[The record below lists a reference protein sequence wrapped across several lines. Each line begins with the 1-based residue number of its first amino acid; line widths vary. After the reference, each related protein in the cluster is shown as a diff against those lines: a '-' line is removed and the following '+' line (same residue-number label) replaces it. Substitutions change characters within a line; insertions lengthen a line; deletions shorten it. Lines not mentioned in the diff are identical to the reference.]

1 MYVPAT
7 DFLGLTD
14 DYSDDMKME
23 KAVVKYRLIRPD
35 ISALSLKTS
44 KGLTEVSN
52 NDYVIK
58 DSNGE
63 YSSCDP
69 VTFDEIW
76 KPIFDEVDDYFSNS
90 TKEELERDW
99 AKLKQETSHI
109 DSTSVDEFIKDNN
122 NKNE

>member
-1 MYVPAT
+1 
-7 DFLGLTD
+7 
-14 DYSDDMKME
+14 ME
-23 KAVVKYRLIRPD
+23 MENAVAKYRLIRPD

-44 KGLTEVSN
+44 KGLVEVSN

-109 DSTSVDEFIKDNN
+109 DSPSVDEFIKDNN
-122 NKNE
+122 NE